1 MTTPVPLHRSESSID
16 VNNGWDETL
25 TNQVR
30 IWQTLLNDRANAH
43 EAATI
48 FFRRCNML
56 MTIPNVICSTMLGS
70 MGITDFSGPASD
82 EQDRDTEMAAAVHRY
97 YTGILAVIVA
107 ILTSLDSMLQFNVT
121 AAAHRASARNYSKLV
136 TTIDSQIIH
145 VPSRRENAELFIEKL
160 VSQMENLKDHAPV
173 LPNRILKK
181 FPSLQPRATPQ
192 ILSNGDGS
200 GGVVNLV

>member
-1 MTTPVPLHRSESSID
+1 MQMALNRSASNLEM
-16 VNNGWDETL
+16 NNGWDDAL
-25 TNQVR
+25 TRQVR
-30 IWQTLLNDRANAH
+30 VWQTLLNDRANAH

-56 MTIPNVICSTMLGS
+56 MTVPNVICSTMLGS
-70 MGITDFSGPASD
+70 MGITDFSGPATDDDYES
-82 EQDRDTEMAAAVHRY
+82 RMAEAVHRY

-107 ILTSLDSMLQFNVT
+107 VLTALDSMLQFNVT

-136 TTIDSQIIH
+136 TTIDSQLIH
-145 VPSRRENAELFIEKL
+145 IPTRREDAEVFIEKL

-192 ILSNGDGS
+192 ILTNSENGS

>member
-1 MTTPVPLHRSESSID
+1 MADNQH
-16 VNNGWDETL
+16 GWDNKL
-25 TNQVR
+25 TRQVR
-30 IWQTLLNDRANAH
+30 VWQTLLNDRANAH

-48 FFRRCNML
+48 FYRRCNML
-56 MTIPNVICSTMLGS
+56 MTVPNVICSTMLGS
-70 MGITDFSGPASD
+70 MGITDFSGPIAD
-82 EQDRDTEMAAAVHRY
+82 EEQDRMAEAVHRY

-107 ILTSLDSMLQFNVT
+107 VLTALDSMLQFNVT

-136 TTIDSQIIH
+136 TTIDSQLIH
-145 VPSRRENAELFIEKL
+145 VPSRREDAEVFIEKL

-173 LPNRILKK
+173 LPARILKK

-192 ILSNGDGS
+192 ILTDSEDGS

>member
-1 MTTPVPLHRSESSID
+1 MEMNSLTRSSSNLD
-16 VNNGWDETL
+16 ANNGWDDAL
-25 TNQVR
+25 TRQVR
-30 IWQTLLNDRANAH
+30 VWQTLLNDRANAH

-56 MTIPNVICSTMLGS
+56 MTVPNVICSTMLGS
-70 MGITDFSGPASD
+70 MGITDFSGPATD
-82 EQDRDTEMAAAVHRY
+82 NDYEARMAAAVHRY

-107 ILTSLDSMLQFNVT
+107 VLTALDSMLQFNVT

-136 TTIDSQIIH
+136 TTIDSQLIH
-145 VPSRRENAELFIEKL
+145 IPIRRENAEVFIEKL

-192 ILSNGDGS
+192 ILTDSENGS

>member
-1 MTTPVPLHRSESSID
+1 MALNRSASNLEM
-16 VNNGWDETL
+16 NNGWDDAL
-25 TNQVR
+25 TRQVR
-30 IWQTLLNDRANAH
+30 VWQTLLNDRANAH

-56 MTIPNVICSTMLGS
+56 MTVPNVICSTMLGS
-70 MGITDFSGPASD
+70 MGITDFSGPATDDDYES
-82 EQDRDTEMAAAVHRY
+82 RMAEAVHRY

-107 ILTSLDSMLQFNVT
+107 VLTALDSMLQFNVT

-136 TTIDSQIIH
+136 TTIDSQLIH
-145 VPSRRENAELFIEKL
+145 IPTRREDAEVFIEKL

-192 ILSNGDGS
+192 ILTDSENGS

>member
-1 MTTPVPLHRSESSID
+1 D
-16 VNNGWDETL
+16 AL
-25 TNQVR
+25 TRQVR
-30 IWQTLLNDRANAH
+30 VWQTLLNDRANAH

-56 MTIPNVICSTMLGS
+56 MTVPNVICSTMLGS
-70 MGITDFSGPASD
+70 MGITDFSGPATDDDYES
-82 EQDRDTEMAAAVHRY
+82 RMAEAVHRY

-107 ILTSLDSMLQFNVT
+107 VLTALDSMLQFNVT

-136 TTIDSQIIH
+136 TTIDSQLIH
-145 VPSRRENAELFIEKL
+145 IPTRREDAEVFIEKL

-192 ILSNGDGS
+192 ILTNSENGS

>member
-1 MTTPVPLHRSESSID
+1 
-16 VNNGWDETL
+16 
-25 TNQVR
+25 
-30 IWQTLLNDRANAH
+30 LLNDRANAH

-56 MTIPNVICSTMLGS
+56 MTVPNVICSTMLGS
-70 MGITDFSGPASD
+70 MGITDFSGPDPRDDHD
-82 EQDRDTEMAAAVHRY
+82 ETRMAEAVHRY

-107 ILTSLDSMLQFNVT
+107 VLTALDSMLQFNVT

-136 TTIDSQIIH
+136 TTIDSQLIH
-145 VPSRRENAELFIEKL
+145 VPSRREEADVFIEKL

-173 LPNRILKK
+173 LPSRILKK

-192 ILSNGDGS
+192 ILTDSEDGS